1 MIDKVEL
8 QRLRDLP
15 IEGVA
20 ERLGLHVSHHKSL
33 CPFHTT
39 DRHPSM
45 SYHVGKNIC
54 RCFVCMDEAIG
65 PVDLVMRCLNKNFRE
80 ACEWLADGNGLSLT
94 LPSREATESRQKP
107 VAKPFDASRYARFF
121 EHPWLSEAARRF
133 LFEERQLD
141 PRVVSWCRLTSW
153 QDRNGVTWLQIPYYD
168 MEGRLIGVQ
177 NRNLDYQKDHKG
189 SEGAGRFKFP
199 YGSQTSCYNLQIVKF
214 LKPGDECWIAE
225 GCSDCWSLMSDH
237 KKALAIA
244 SATLLQPKDK
254 QLLQEITAQLS
265 IRWRMAPDN
274 DEPGRQLA
282 AQLKKVLPMLEI
294 VELPEG
300 CKDYSDAFVKTKK
313 EQSDAKGSCY
323 TGLHKEGT
331 GSEIFPDQ

>member
-1 MIDKVEL
+1 MDKLEI
-8 QRLRDLP
+8 QKLRDLP

-20 ERLGLHVSHHKSL
+20 ERLGFHVAHHKSL

-65 PVDLVMRCLNKNFRE
+65 PISLVMRCLNKSFIDAAR
-80 ACEWLADGNGLSLT
+80 WLADEHNVILT
-94 LPSREATESRQKP
+94 EYKPASSAMGDESGVFDPSRYE
-107 VAKPFDASRYARFF
+107 RFF
-121 EHPWLSEAARRF
+121 MRPWLSEAARKF
-133 LFEERQLD
+133 LFEERMLD

-153 QDRNGVTWLQIPYYD
+153 QDRQGVNWLQIPYYD

-177 NRNLDYQKDHKG
+177 NRNLRPSNPPFLG
-189 SEGAGRFKFP
+189 GLSVPRFRFPAGC
-199 YGSQTSCYNLQIVKF
+199 SQISMYNMPMLKL

-225 GCSDCWSLMSDH
+225 GSSDCWSLLSDH
-237 KKALAIA
+237 KKAIAIA

-254 QLLQEITAQLS
+254 QLLQEITARLC

-274 DEPGRQLA
+274 DEPGSSLA
-282 AQLKKVLPMLEI
+282 SQLKKILPMLEI

-300 CKDYSDAFVKTKK
+300 CKDYSEAYVKQKRSLITN
-313 EQSDAKGSCY
+313 
-323 TGLHKEGT
+323 H
-331 GSEIFPDQ
+331 

>member
-1 MIDKVEL
+1 MMDKFEL
-8 QRLRDLP
+8 QKLRDLP

-20 ERLGLHVSHHKSL
+20 ERLGLRVVRHKSL

-65 PVDLVMRCLNKNFRE
+65 PISLVMRCLNKSFIDAAR
-80 ACEWLADGNGLSLT
+80 WLADEHNVILT
-94 LPSREATESRQKP
+94 EYKPASSAMGDERGVFDPSRYE
-107 VAKPFDASRYARFF
+107 RFF
-121 EHPWLSEAARRF
+121 MRPWLSEAARKF
-133 LFEERQLD
+133 LFEERMLD

-153 QDRNGVTWLQIPYYD
+153 QDRQGVNWLQIPYYD

-177 NRNLDYQKDHKG
+177 NRNLGRPSKSPFLG
-189 SEGAGRFKFP
+189 GLSAPRFKFP
-199 YGSQTSCYNLQIVKF
+199 YGSSTSCYNLPMLKL

-225 GCSDCWSLMSDH
+225 GCSDALSHMSDH
-237 KKALAIA
+237 HKVISIA

-254 QLLQEITAQLS
+254 LLLQEITARLS

-274 DEPGRQLA
+274 DEPGARLFEQL
-282 AQLKKVLPMLEI
+282 QKILPNLEH
-294 VELPEG
+294 VPLPEG
-300 CKDYSDAFVKTKK
+300 CKDYSEAFVKRKK
-313 EQSDAKGSCY
+313 LLLAE
-323 TGLHKEGT
+323 
-331 GSEIFPDQ
+331 